1 MAPSITIGDDAPVN
15 LRQLEY
21 LAALAREGHFGRAA
35 AACHVSQPALSTAIA
50 RLEGELGL
58 VLVRRGGRTAALT
71 DEGRALLPW
80 AQGAVAAGASLTAE
94 AARLR
99 AELQGVLRLGV
110 IPTAATASAAVL
122 APLLHA
128 HPGVRAQVRTMS
140 ADRIAAAL
148 RAHELDA
155 GLVYVDDDPPGL
167 AVRRLYRERLVLVTG
182 TGRIAPRAHEVAW
195 SRVAGEPLCLLT
207 PEMQHRQV
215 VDDALARS
223 GAVAVPRVEADGFG
237 VLLDLVAAGWS
248 TVLSRPWLA
257 GRVLPGGVRAIPLI
271 RPAVAP
277 WVGLVTAAGSPAP
290 PVVAALR
297 AALRDVD
304 VAAALHGAEP
314 ADPGT

>member
-1 MAPSITIGDDAPVN
+1 MN

-50 RLEGELGL
+50 RLEAELGL
-58 VLVRRGGRTAALT
+58 ELVRRGGRTAELT
-71 DEGRALLPW
+71 DEGRAVLPW

-99 AELQGVLRLGV
+99 EELQGVLRLGV
-110 IPTAATASAAVL
+110 IPTAATAAAAVTDG
-122 APLLHA
+122 LLRA
-128 HPGVRAQVRTMS
+128 HPGVRVQVRTMS
-140 ADRIAAAL
+140 ADRITAGL
-148 RAHELDA
+148 RGHELDA
-155 GLVYVDDDPPGL
+155 GLLYVDDDPPGL
-167 AVRRLYRERLVLVTG
+167 AVRHLYRERLVLVTG
-182 TGRIAPRAHEVAW
+182 AGRVAPGAREVPW

-207 PEMQHRQV
+207 PEMQHRRV
-215 VDDALARS
+215 VDEALARAGS
-223 GAVAVPRVEADGFG
+223 AVVPRVEADGFG
-237 VLLDLVAAGWS
+237 VLLDFVAAGWS

-257 GRVLPGGVRAIPLI
+257 GRVLPEGVRAIPLV

-297 AALRDVD
+297 AGLRDVD

-314 ADPGT
+314 AAPDG